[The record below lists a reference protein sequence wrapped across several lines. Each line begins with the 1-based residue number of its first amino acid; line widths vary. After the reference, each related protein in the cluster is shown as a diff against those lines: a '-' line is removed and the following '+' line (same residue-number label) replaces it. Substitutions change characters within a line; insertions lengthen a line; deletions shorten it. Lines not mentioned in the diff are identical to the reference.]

1 MSGTWNG
8 MSANP
13 DAIGS
18 SLAQALRYVAA
29 WRGKTVVVKFGGSAV
44 DSADTGTVPEDLV
57 LLQQAGIRPI
67 LVHGGGPEITRE
79 IESAGRTSRF
89 VDGLRVTDEE
99 TMEIVERVLGGTV
112 NKRLVNLIARAGGR
126 AVGVSGKDARVL
138 HARPHERSAELE
150 YVGEVDR
157 VEPRIVEVLLEE
169 GFVPVIAS
177 LGVGPDG
184 HAYNVNADTAAAA
197 VAVAVKADKLVLLTD
212 VSGIYREIDGGRELL
227 SELSPEEARLLVSG
241 GVVSRGMIPKV
252 SAALAAVEGGV
263 PSAHIVGAATP
274 HSLLLELFTRSGIGT
289 MIHPVAP
296 EPLALAAPE

>member
-8 MSANP
+8 FSANP

-44 DSADTGTVPEDLV
+44 DSAATGTVPEDLV
-57 LLQQAGIRPI
+57 LLQEAGVRPI

-79 IESAGRTSRF
+79 IESAGGSSQF
-89 VDGLRVTDEE
+89 VDGLRVTDAK
-99 TMEIVERVLGGTV
+99 TMEIVERVLGGAV
-112 NKRLVNLIARAGGR
+112 NKRLVNLIAHAGGR

-138 HARPHERSAELE
+138 HAKPHGRALELGF
-150 YVGEVDR
+150 VGEVDR
-157 VEPRIVEVLLEE
+157 VEPRIVEVLLGE
-169 GFVPVIAS
+169 GFLPVVAS

-184 HAYNVNADTAAAA
+184 RAYNLNADTAAAA
-197 VAVAVKADKLVLLTD
+197 LAVAMRADKLVLLTD
-212 VSGIYREIDGGRELL
+212 VPGIYREIPGGRELL
-227 SELSPEEARLLVSG
+227 SELSPEEARTLVTG

-252 SAALAAVEGGV
+252 EAALSAVEGGV
-263 PSAHIVGAATP
+263 PSAHIVGAETP
-274 HSLLLELFTRSGIGT
+274 HSLLLELFTRSGVGT

-296 EPLALAAPE
+296 DSLALASQA

>member
-8 MSANP
+8 FSANP

-57 LLQQAGIRPI
+57 LLQEAGIRPI
-67 LVHGGGPEITRE
+67 LVHGGGPEISRE
-79 IESAGRTSRF
+79 IESAGGSSRF
-89 VDGLRVTDEE
+89 VDGLRVTDAAA
-99 TMEIVERVLGGTV
+99 MEIVERVLGGAV

-126 AVGVSGKDARVL
+126 AVGVSGKDARL
-138 HARPHERSAELE
+138 IHTRPHARAADLGF
-150 YVGEVDR
+150 VGEIDR

-169 GFVPVIAS
+169 GFLPVVAS
-177 LGVGPDG
+177 LGVGSDG

-197 VAVAVKADKLVLLTD
+197 LAVAVRADKLVLLTD
-212 VSGIYREIDGGRELL
+212 VPGIYREIDGGRELL
-227 SELSPEEARLLVSG
+227 SELSPAEAHTLVTA
-241 GVVSRGMIPKV
+241 GVVSRGMLPKV
-252 SAALAAVEGGV
+252 EAALAAVAGGV
-263 PSAHIVGAATP
+263 PSAHIVGAETP

-296 EPLALAAPE
+296 EPLALASSA

>member
-8 MSANP
+8 FSANP

-29 WRGKTVVVKFGGSAV
+29 WRGKTVVVKYGGSAV

-57 LLQQAGIRPI
+57 LLQEAGVRPI
-67 LVHGGGPEITRE
+67 LVHGGGPEISRE
-79 IESAGRTSRF
+79 IESAGGSSRF
-89 VDGLRVTDEE
+89 VDGLRVTDAAA
-99 TMEIVERVLGGTV
+99 MEVVERVLGGAV

-126 AVGVSGKDARVL
+126 AVGVSGKDARL
-138 HARPHERSAELE
+138 IHARPHARAADLGF
-150 YVGEVDR
+150 VGEIDR

-169 GFVPVIAS
+169 GFLPVVAS
-177 LGVGPDG
+177 LGVGSDG

-197 VAVAVKADKLVLLTD
+197 LAVAVGADKLVLLTD
-212 VSGIYREIDGGRELL
+212 VPGIYREIDGGRELL
-227 SELSPEEARLLVSG
+227 SELSPAEARTLVTA
-241 GVVSRGMIPKV
+241 GVVSRGMLPKV
-252 SAALAAVEGGV
+252 EAALAAVAGGV
-263 PSAHIVGAATP
+263 PSAHIVGAETP

-296 EPLALAAPE
+296 EPLALVSSA

>member
-8 MSANP
+8 FSANP

-57 LLQQAGIRPI
+57 LLQEAGVRPI
-67 LVHGGGPEITRE
+67 LVHGGGPEISRE
-79 IESAGRTSRF
+79 IESAGGSSRF
-89 VDGLRVTDEE
+89 VDGLRVTDAAV
-99 TMEIVERVLGGTV
+99 MEIVERVLGGTV

-126 AVGVSGKDARVL
+126 AVGVSGKDARL
-138 HARPHERSAELE
+138 IHARPHARAADLGF
-150 YVGEVDR
+150 VGEIDR

-169 GFVPVIAS
+169 GFLPVVAS
-177 LGVGPDG
+177 LGVGADG

-197 VAVAVKADKLVLLTD
+197 LAVAVGADKLVLLTD
-212 VSGIYREIDGGRELL
+212 VPGIYREIDGGRELL
-227 SELSPEEARLLVSG
+227 SELTPAEASTLVSA
-241 GVVSRGMIPKV
+241 GVVSRGMLPKV
-252 SAALAAVEGGV
+252 EAALAAVAGGV
-263 PSAHIVGAATP
+263 PSAHIVGAETP

-296 EPLALAAPE
+296 EPLALASSA